1 MNAAMASIAKSRC
14 YTALL
19 AEAHMA
25 AFFVS
30 HAIHK
35 YGYNQIV

>member
-25 AFFVS
+25 AFFV
-30 HAIHK
+30 A
-35 YGYNQIV
+35 GFNL